1 MPEGVHRLVA
11 SASGAPGGGIETV
24 TGVPVRCM
32 NRIERLVGLLAA
44 RRPEPAMTV
53 ARSVSDVLDDH
64 VVFEV
69 ESIDRMY
76 LNVWQPRLA
85 YGGGVQG
92 FFVGHRGY
100 HYASA
105 ALMDPMT
112 KTFVADI
119 HGFVAARG
127 LQLVGFA
134 KGQRKD
140 DLAQQ
145 FLGKFTQDEGVLFV
159 GRAQEKAGVWHT
171 QRRYNPA
178 TGGSY
183 AWLVRSTAF
192 INFFYFYCVDADFG
206 PFLLKFGT
214 YFPYTAK
221 LCINGNEWA
230 RRQAA
235 KAGIR
240 FEPLDNGFASCQDVP
255 AVQAICDRL
264 GPDHIDA
271 LLRKWLAI
279 LPNPFAPEDETAGY
293 RYELSVLQAEFSLTQ
308 MLDRPVSGRIFFEQ
322 VLHDNLDIGRP
333 DQISLIFN
341 RRIIGKGRSATPGRF
356 RTRVITEGVV
366 PSLHVDYKNTKIK
379 QYHKEGRALRTET
392 TINDTRD
399 FRLSKR
405 LTNLP
410 ALRQIGFTANRRLLG
425 VQRLSHNPVR
435 GAQAFTQLTTPI
447 VTEVGTRIPGLRFG
461 DPRVHALLQA
471 LLVHRL
477 LPHGFTN
484 RELRTLIAP
493 LLGTTT
499 EHITAGKMTYDL
511 RRLRTHGLIA
521 RIPRPRRYQVTD
533 TGLAQALLFTRAHD
547 PLRRAGLAETPGPAP
562 PAPSRAR
569 AADRAYEK
577 AFNDLARSAH
587 LAA

>member
-1 MPEGVHRLVA
+1 
-11 SASGAPGGGIETV
+11 V

-32 NRIERLVGLLAA
+32 NRSERLVGLLAA
-44 RRPEPAMTV
+44 RRPEPVMTV
-53 ARSVSDVLDDH
+53 ARSVADVLDEH

-92 FFVGHRGY
+92 FFVGHRGH
-100 HYASA
+100 HYAST

-112 KTFVADI
+112 KAFVADI

-127 LQLVGFA
+127 LELVHFA

-140 DLAQQ
+140 DIAQQ
-145 FLGKFTQDEGVLFV
+145 FLTRFTDEEGVLFV

-171 QRRYNPA
+171 QRRHNPV

-206 PFLLKFGT
+206 PFFLKFST

-221 LCINGNEWA
+221 LYINGNEWA
-230 RRQAA
+230 KRQAG
-235 KAGIR
+235 KAGIG
-240 FEPLDNGFASCQDVP
+240 FTPLDNGFAACDDVP
-255 AVQAICDRL
+255 AVQAICDSL
-264 GPDHIDA
+264 GPEHIDA

-279 LPNPFAPEDETAGY
+279 LPNPFTPEDEAVGY

-322 VLHDNLDIGRP
+322 VLHDNLDVGRP
-333 DQISLIFN
+333 DQVSLIFD
-341 RRIIGKGRSATPGRF
+341 RRIIGKGRYATPGRF
-356 RTRVITEGVV
+356 RTRVITDGVI
-366 PSLHVDYKNTKIK
+366 PSLHVDYKNTKVK

-410 ALRQIGFTANRRLLG
+410 ALRQIGFSANRRLLG
-425 VQRLSHNPVR
+425 VQRLSHDPIR
-435 GAQAFTQLTTPI
+435 GAHAFTDLTAPI
-447 VTEVGTRIPGLRFG
+447 LTDTGTRIPGLRFG

-471 LLVHRL
+471 LLIHRL

-484 RELRTLIAP
+484 RDLRALVAP
-493 LLGTTT
+493 LLGTPT
-499 EHITAGKMTYDL
+499 EDITAGKMTYDL
-511 RRLRTHGLIA
+511 RRLRAHGLIT
-521 RIPRPRRYQVTD
+521 RVPRSRRYQITD
-533 TGLAQALLFTRAHD
+533 TGLTQALLFTRAHD
-547 PLRRAGLAETPGPAP
+547 HLLRTGLAEITDPDP
-562 PAPSRAR
+562 PAPSRLR
-569 AADRAYEK
+569 AADRAYQA
-577 AFNDLARSAH
+577 AFDELAHYAH

>member
-1 MPEGVHRLVA
+1 VYEPL
-11 SASGAPGGGIETV
+11 
-24 TGVPVRCM
+24 
-32 NRIERLVGLLAA
+32 ERLVGLLAA
-44 RRPEPAMTV
+44 RRPEPTMTV
-53 ARSVSDVLDDH
+53 ARSVADVLDDH

-85 YGGGVQG
+85 YGGGVAG

-100 HYASA
+100 HYAST

-112 KTFVADI
+112 KAFVADI

-127 LQLVGFA
+127 LELISFA

-140 DLAQQ
+140 DIAREFLA
-145 FLGKFTQDEGVLFV
+145 GFTEPEGVLFV
-159 GRAQEKAGVWHT
+159 GRAQEKASVWHT
-171 QRRYNPA
+171 QRRYNRV

-206 PFLLKFGT
+206 PFFLKFST

-230 RRQAA
+230 KRQAA
-235 KAGIR
+235 KAGIG
-240 FEPLDNGFASCQDVP
+240 FEPLDNGFAAVEDVDRL
-255 AVQAICDRL
+255 QQICDSL
-264 GPDHIDA
+264 GPTHIDG
-271 LLRKWLAI
+271 LLRKWLRI
-279 LPNPFAPEDETAGY
+279 LPSPFTDADETAGY

-333 DQISLIFN
+333 DHIGLIFD
-341 RRIIGKGRSATPGRF
+341 RRIIRKGRNKTPGRF
-356 RTRVITEGVV
+356 RTRVITHGVV
-366 PSLHVDYKNTKIK
+366 PSLHVDYKNAKIK

-392 TINDTRD
+392 TINDTGD
-399 FRLSKR
+399 FGLSKR

-425 VQRLSHNPVR
+425 VQRISHDPIR
-435 GAQAFTQLTTPI
+435 GAQALTELTAPI
-447 VTEVGTRIPGLRFG
+447 ITDTGARIPGLRFG
-461 DPRVHALLQA
+461 DVRAHALLQA
-471 LLVHRL
+471 LLIHRL

-484 RELRTLIAP
+484 RDLRALIAP
-493 LLGTTT
+493 LLGTTC
-499 EHITAGKMTYDL
+499 EDMTAGKMTYDL
-511 RRLRTHGLIA
+511 RRLRAHGLIT
-521 RIPRPRRYQVTD
+521 RIPRSRRYQITD
-533 TGLAQALLFTRAHD
+533 TGLQHALLFTHAHD
-547 PLRRAGLAETPGPAP
+547 HLLRTALAEITDPDP
-562 PAPSRAR
+562 PAPSRLR
-569 AADRAYEK
+569 AADRAYQR
-577 AFNDLARSAH
+577 AFDNLAHYAH